1 METTMTN
8 QRVAKSVVH
17 RSRNAQRQGGF
28 SLLEVVIAGAIITVG
43 LLAVLGL
50 FGTALSATQSAQ
62 LEEIAHARATQ
73 TLESIYTA
81 RQTSQLGFSAIDNT
95 STGKG
100 IFVPGTVALTD
111 PGPDGLDGTV
121 DDVPVAPIILPGPDG
136 ILGGSGAADDQTVSL
151 SSFKRTIAI
160 TNAAT
165 ITGAPDPNLKQ
176 VIVTIQYP
184 GAGGLTRTYTVQSLV
199 SAFR

>member
-8 QRVAKSVVH
+8 QRVAKSVVC
-17 RSRNAQRQGGF
+17 RSSAAKRQGGF

-95 STGKG
+95 TTGKG

-121 DDVPVAPIILPGPDG
+121 DDIPVAPIILPGPDG
-136 ILGGSGAADDQTVSL
+136 ILGNSDDQTVSL

-176 VIVTIQYP
+176 VVVTIQYP

>member
-8 QRVAKSVVH
+8 QRVAKSVAH
-17 RSRNAQRQGGF
+17 RSRAARRQDGF
-28 SLLEVVIAGAIITVG
+28 SLLEVLIAGAIIVVG

-95 STGKG
+95 TTGKG

-121 DDVPVAPIILPGPDG
+121 DDIPVAPIILPGPDG
-136 ILGGSGAADDQTVSL
+136 ILGNSDDQTVSL